1 METKLKNLLSYNV
14 LLKKRR
20 GKVRSFGKMWWQCFE
35 MLSAIRLLMIFVLK
49 MIWYCDINIHSD
61 AMLLWCST
69 IHDRLSNLKGGSFN
83 CGQQLIFLFTLET
96 CESVTFWKYTL
107 CENVNPV
114 KMWSYE
120 PVENV
125 NLCENVKLW
134 TCEKCKPLWKC
145 EVVKLWKM

>member
-1 METKLKNLLSYNV
+1 
-14 LLKKRR
+14 
-20 GKVRSFGKMWWQCFE
+20 
-35 MLSAIRLLMIFVLK
+35 MLSAIRLLMIFMLK

-61 AMLLWCST
+61 AMLLWCYDTMMLWCYDAMMLWCLRWSI
-69 IHDRLSNLKGGSFN
+69 IHDRLSNWKGGSFD

-145 EVVKLWKM
+145 EVVNLWKM